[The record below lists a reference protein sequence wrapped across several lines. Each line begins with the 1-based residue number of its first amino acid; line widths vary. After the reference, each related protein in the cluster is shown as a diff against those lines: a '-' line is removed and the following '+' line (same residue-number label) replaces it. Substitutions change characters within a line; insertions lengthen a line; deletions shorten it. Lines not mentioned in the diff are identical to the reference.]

1 MEEFWIEQFATLIK
15 ALSSNYQDRTSYFTR
30 TVAGTGEGLQKR
42 VQRKHR
48 EK

>member
-1 MEEFWIEQFATLIK
+1 MEEFWNEQFVASNK
-15 ALSSNYQDRTSYFTR
+15 AQSSNYQGGTSNFTR
-30 TVAGTGEGLQKR
+30 TVAGTEEGLQKR